1 MMRISCVA
9 IPLVF
14 GVLLLSLAPAQEG
27 KKYAIKTTTM
37 APPKE
42 LAEPIQKLLAETS
55 VQLTD
60 PAGKAI
66 CDIWFRKEIPAEAT
80 PEQIKTG
87 VTFRE
92 VKQTE
97 LLGAVQF
104 HVNWTDYRK
113 QKVKPGV
120 YTMRLA
126 YQPTDGKHTADISDF
141 QEFALLLSAKADT
154 KAGLLDPKILVDKSG
169 ESLSLG
175 HPAVFMLWP
184 VSAPKMPELTARPK
198 SHWVVSSSANLIVAG
213 KPANASIGIGL
224 TIVGHS
230 PAE

>member
-1 MMRISCVA
+1 MMRSLRYVV
-9 IPLVF
+9 PLF
-14 GVLLLSLAPAQEG
+14 FALLLIPFASSQAG
-27 KKYAIKTTTM
+27 KKYTIKTGDA

-42 LAEPIQKLLAETS
+42 LAEPIAKLLAPGS
-55 VQLTD
+55 VQLVD
-60 PAGKAI
+60 SSGKAV
-66 CDIWFRKEIPAEAT
+66 CDVWFRKEIPADAT
-80 PEQIKTG
+80 AAQIKTG

-97 LLGAVQF
+97 ILGAVQF

-126 YQPTDGKHTADISDF
+126 YQPTDGKHTSDVSDF
-141 QEFALLLSAKADT
+141 QEFVLLISAKADQKT
-154 KAGLLDPKILVDKSG
+154 ALLEVKALHEKSG
-169 ESLSLG
+169 DSLDLG

-184 VSAPKMPELTARPK
+184 TKAPKQPELLPQPK
-198 SHWVVSSSANLIVAG
+198 DHWVVNSKSDIVVGG
-213 KPANASIGIGL
+213 KVETSIGVGL